1 MRGGSVSDRVRIF
14 CLLLACLVGDAQA
27 IDPTLPSA
35 DPLRVEAGAA
45 PASEVLQLQAILRLP
60 GAPRAVVN
68 GRSLKIGERLGD
80 ARVLNIYSNSVLIE
94 REGRRETLRLAVP
107 VATPSKP

>member
-1 MRGGSVSDRVRIF
+1 MSDRVRIL
-14 CLLLACLVGDAQA
+14 CLLLACFTGDALA
-27 IDPTLPSA
+27 IDPTLPST
-35 DPLRVEAGAA
+35 DPQRVESGAA
-45 PASEVLQLQAILRLP
+45 PAGEALRLQAILRLP

-94 REGRRETLRLAVP
+94 RGGRRETLRLAVP

>member
-1 MRGGSVSDRVRIF
+1 MSDRVRIL
-14 CLLLACLVGDAQA
+14 CLLLACFTGDALA
-27 IDPTLPSA
+27 IDPTLPST
-35 DPLRVEAGAA
+35 DPPRVESGAA
-45 PASEVLQLQAILRLP
+45 PAGEALRLQAILRLP

-68 GRSLKIGERLGD
+68 GRSLKIGESLGD